1 MPEDQVITAT
11 TTAATVDTAHL
22 PLAVGVDLGGTQLRV
37 AVLRGATL
45 LSRVGLL
52 TGEDATPERLIPRI
66 CDAIRQALA
75 EARVELEQV
84 AGIGLGAPGPLNSKT
99 GVIYS
104 PPNLPGWENVP
115 IRDILQKE
123 FPVPI
128 YIENDAHCAALGEYM
143 FGAGRGSEDMVYMN
157 VSTGIGGGIICK
169 GRLLEGAGGTA
180 GELGHMTIDLH
191 GPRCN
196 CGNIGCLEAIASGTA
211 IARRANEAI
220 AAGQGA
226 ELLAFARSLDEQTAR
241 QLHLP
246 AGTEKESIERVNA
259 RTVGEAARAGIA
271 LARQILGEAARG
283 LGVGLVN
290 VIHIFNPRKIILG
303 GGVMQ
308 LGDLILGPA
317 LDVVE
322 ERAMKAPR
330 SIVSIEL
337 AQLGPNVGLIGAGT
351 LIYYHR

>member
-11 TTAATVDTAHL
+11 TTAATTDTAHL

-66 CDAIRQALA
+66 CDAIRQALT

-123 FPVPI
+123 FPVPVL
-128 YIENDAHCAALGEYM
+128 IENDAHCAALGEYM
-143 FGAGRGSEDMVYMN
+143 FGAGRGSEDMVYMT

-246 AGTEKESIERVNA
+246 AGSEKESIERVNA

-271 LARQILGEAARG
+271 LARQIISEAARG

-290 VIHIFNPRKIILG
+290 VIHVFNPRKIILG

>member
-1 MPEDQVITAT
+1 MPEQQVT
-11 TTAATVDTAHL
+11 TETSSAASEAAHL
-22 PLAVGVDLGGTQLRV
+22 PLVVGVDLGGTQLRV
-37 AVLRGATL
+37 AVLRGAAL
-45 LSRVGLL
+45 LSRVSLL
-52 TGEDATPERLIPRI
+52 TGDDATPERLMPRI
-66 CDAIRQALA
+66 YQAIHQAIE
-75 EARVELEQV
+75 EAGIHLEQV

-115 IRDILQKE
+115 IRDLLQKE

-128 YIENDAHCAALGEYM
+128 FIENDAHCAALGEYM
-143 FGAGRGSEDMVYMN
+143 FGAGQGSEDMVYMT
-157 VSTGIGGGIICK
+157 VSTGIGGGIISK
-169 GRLLEGAGGTA
+169 GKLLEGSGGTA

-196 CGNIGCLEAIASGTA
+196 CGNTGCLEAIASGTA

-220 AAGQGA
+220 AAGQGE
-226 ELLAFARSLDEQTAR
+226 ELLAFARSLDEQLAR

-246 AGTEKESIERVNA
+246 ADQEQIERVNA
-259 RTVGEAARAGIA
+259 RTVGEAARAGVPLAQQIIA
-271 LARQILGEAARG
+271 EAAEG

-308 LGDLILGPA
+308 LSDLMLGPA
-317 LDVVE
+317 LAIVE
-322 ERAMKAPR
+322 QRAMKAPR
-330 SIVSIEL
+330 SLVSIEM
-337 AQLGPNVGLIGAGT
+337 ARLGPNVGLVGAGT
-351 LIYYHR
+351 LIYYHS